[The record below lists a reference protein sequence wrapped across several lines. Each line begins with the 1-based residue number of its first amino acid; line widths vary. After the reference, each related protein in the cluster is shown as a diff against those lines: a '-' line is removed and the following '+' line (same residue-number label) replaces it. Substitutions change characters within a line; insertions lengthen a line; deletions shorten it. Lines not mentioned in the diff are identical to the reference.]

1 MGATRKRPPADPGD
15 GFQLVE
21 DQSGRY
27 RHRSTWLRRWREGD
41 DLTCAVTRKAA
52 GVQCGEPVAVV
63 LVRFTSY
70 HLSRSGS
77 SVSGRRRAV
86 CPLHLPFAAGAAR
99 ISDEAHDAA
108 HARLV
113 QEHADEFA
121 RYLDDEVTW
130 RRDTAAAQ
138 AMRKL
143 AKVLNEHP
151 EGSR

>member
-1 MGATRKRPPADPGD
+1 MRSRTPDHPGD
-15 GFQLVE
+15 GFELVE
-21 DQSGRY
+21 DQSGQY

-41 DLTCAVTRKAA
+41 DTACAVTRKAE
-52 GVQCGEPVAVV
+52 GVPCGPPVAVV

-70 HLSRSGS
+70 HLARSGS

-99 ISDEAHDAA
+99 LSDEAHDAA

-113 QEHADEFA
+113 QAHADEFA
-121 RYLDDEVTW
+121 RYLDDEVT
-130 RRDTAAAQ
+130 RRRETATAQ

-143 AKVLNEHP
+143 AKVLNDHP
-151 EGSR
+151 EGTR